1 MSAHFEWPHRLAV
14 TAMHDRILG
23 LFIGSTGNL
32 PSGAASAIYKHAV
45 TQSIAV
51 NSQGLLGD
59 NQVDRTHH
67 GGPDRALLHYCA
79 RHYADWQR
87 ELPQAAQQLLA
98 PGFGENIS
106 SSAMDE
112 DNVCIGD
119 SYRIG
124 SARVQVAQ
132 PRSPCWKLNDRYGV
146 SDMAQRVQDSARC
159 GWLYRVLEP
168 GNVAP
173 GNSIELLERPH
184 PDMTVAT
191 LMRAIYGTP
200 LDIGLLT
207 AIAALSELSL
217 NWRRKAERRI
227 GGGNNDSRA
236 RLQGESS

>member
-1 MSAHFEWPHRLAV
+1 
-14 TAMHDRILG
+14 MHDRILG
-23 LFIGSTGNL
+23 LFIGSAGKL
-32 PSGAASAIYKHAV
+32 PSGADSAIYKHAV
-45 TQSIAV
+45 THSIAV
-51 NSQGLLGD
+51 DKRGLHGDSQF
-59 NQVDRTHH
+59 DRTNH

-87 ELPQAAQQLLA
+87 ELPQAAEQLLA

-106 SSAMDE
+106 SGAMDE

-119 SYRIG
+119 SYRFG
-124 SARVQVAQ
+124 TARVQVTQ

-146 SDMAQRVQDSARC
+146 ADMAQRVQNSARC
-159 GWLYRVLEP
+159 GWLYRVQEP
-168 GNVAP
+168 GNVEP

-191 LMRAIYGTP
+191 LMRAIYGAP
-200 LDIGLLT
+200 LDIELLT

-227 GGGNNDSRA
+227 GGENTNSRA
-236 RLQGESS
+236 RLQGKSP